1 MVGAVAEVWWV
12 GGRKGAQA
20 HSKIPEQVVSL
31 TQ

>member
-20 HSKIPEQVVSL
+20 HSKIPDRSCL
-31 TQ
+31 